1 MSFVCAMV
9 LVNVSKLGV
18 SRSFQWEYVVTIFMQ
33 TMFIFKKYAK
43 ITLHRKKGEWARQ
56 DLNLRPPGYQ
66 PGAPTNL
73 SYPPKGEPRHSG
85 IELNGSD

>member
-1 MSFVCAMV
+1 VKAWRFKWDKRVSSSVINIYFFKENLQKPTL
-9 LVNVSKLGV
+9 LV
-18 SRSFQWEYVVTIFMQ
+18 
-33 TMFIFKKYAK
+33 
-43 ITLHRKKGEWARQ
+43 KKGEWARQ